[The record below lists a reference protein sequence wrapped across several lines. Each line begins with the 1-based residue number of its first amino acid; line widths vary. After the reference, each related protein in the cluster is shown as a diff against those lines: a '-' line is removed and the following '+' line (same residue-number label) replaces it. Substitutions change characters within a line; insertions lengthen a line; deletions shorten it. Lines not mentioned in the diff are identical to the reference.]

1 MDLVDSTSAA
11 VFKRHFSER
20 NTPGDLLCAIGLKR
34 MDVCQMDDAVGAR
47 HGIARHGSAPDCAK
61 LCTVA
66 VQLRKDERAR
76 EILPYSGKG
85 KAWGCGVIDAPA
97 FRVENGRLDGSEAA
111 FSAWVCSA
119 GLDRNTLLRGFQ
131 LPALTLEGCGLYSK
145 FRRKKLSWRSFG
157 KKRVAPMM
165 STWGRSWIDLSAGTS
180 LDVVISVEW
189 LHICRA
195 QINKGGLK
203 PALVR

>member
-20 NTPGDLLCAIGLKR
+20 NAPGDLLCAIGLKR
-34 MDVCQMDDAVGAR
+34 MDVCQMDDAVSAW

-76 EILPYSGKG
+76 ETLPYPGKG

-97 FRVENGRLDGSEAA
+97 FRVENGRLDGVKQPSRLGYVVPDWTGTPCCGDFNSLHSLWRDAD
-111 FSAWVCSA
+111 FI
-119 GLDRNTLLRGFQ
+119 RNSG
-131 LPALTLEGCGLYSK
+131 AK
-145 FRRKKLSWRSFG
+145 
-157 KKRVAPMM
+157 
-165 STWGRSWIDLSAGTS
+165 
-180 LDVVISVEW
+180 
-189 LHICRA
+189 ICRGVPLEK
-195 QINKGGLK
+195 N
-203 PALVR
+203 ALRP